1 VSPVDTIAL
10 AYCECA
16 RWADDVVID
25 LDFKDHAQKT
35 CSDFFVKF
43 PGVCLGFTTE
53 QLEQCGHDLWLTRQ
67 GHGTGFWDR
76 EDDTFG
82 SSENR
87 IMFNGYAERLGGFW
101 DFYDNQTIRDEGIN
115 Q

>member
-1 VSPVDTIAL
+1 MSPVIRMAA
-10 AYCECA
+10 AYCA
-16 RWADDVVID
+16 AANWADDVITD
-25 LDFKDHAQKT
+25 KAFRDHAEKA
-35 CSDFFVKF
+35 CGSLWRSFRGIDRVFDN
-43 PGVCLGFTTE
+43 E
-53 QLEQCGHDLWLTRQ
+53 MIEQCGHDLWLTRQ
-67 GHGTGFWDR
+67 GHGAGFWDR
-76 EDDTFG
+76 DDDTFG